1 MYRRLRNSFI
11 AGLVLLA
18 PLGVTLFV
26 LDFLRSK
33 IGSRVTAMIPANILP
48 PEIRRLPIVDFGL
61 DMAAVV
67 IVVLAIT
74 LLGLFSNYFLG
85 KVMII
90 GTERVIDRVPF
101 VNTVYR
107 TVKQIVETFSK
118 QQKAV
123 FQKVVLTEYPR
134 KGVYV
139 LGFVTSVAK
148 GEVQEKT
155 GAEVVNVFVPTTPN
169 PTSGFLLMVPKDEI
183 IELNMT
189 VADGMKLIVSGGAV
203 IPNHTPRPP
212 QIAAEPVTISNPR
225 AADIPPASG
234 DGG

>member
-1 MYRRLRNSFI
+1 MYRRLRNAFI

-18 PLGVTLFV
+18 PLGVTYFV
-26 LDFLRSK
+26 IDFLRTK
-33 IGSRVTAMIPANILP
+33 IGSRVTAMIPQNVLP
-48 PEIRRLPIVDFGL
+48 PDIRRLPIVEFGL
-61 DMAAVV
+61 DMAAVL

-74 LLGLFSNYFLG
+74 LLGFFSNYFLG

-101 VNTVYR
+101 INTVYR

-139 LGFVTSVAK
+139 LGFLTSAAK

-169 PTSGFLLMVPKDEI
+169 PTSGFLLMVPVDEV
-183 IELNMT
+183 IEMDMT
-189 VADGMKLIVSGGAV
+189 IADGMKLIVSGGAV
-203 IPNHTPRPP
+203 SPPYPPPPAPEPRPTKVRHRAP
-212 QIAAEPVTISNPR
+212 RNLPGPSNH
-225 AADIPPASG
+225 AG
-234 DGG
+234 

>member
-1 MYRRLRNSFI
+1 MYRRLRNAFI

-18 PLGVTLFV
+18 PLGVTYFV
-26 LDFLRSK
+26 IDFLRSK
-33 IGSRVTAMIPANILP
+33 IGSRVTAMIPQDMLP
-48 PEIRRLPIVDFGL
+48 PDIRRLPIVDFGL

-74 LLGLFSNYFLG
+74 LLGFFSNYFLG
-85 KVMII
+85 KVVIM

-101 VNTVYR
+101 INAVYR

-139 LGFVTSVAK
+139 LGFLTSEAK

-169 PTSGFLLMVPKDEI
+169 PTSGFLLMVPRDEV
-183 IELNMT
+183 IEMDMT
-189 VADGMKLIVSGGAV
+189 ITDGMKLIVSGGAV
-203 IPNHTPRPP
+203 SPPYPAPPPLEARPP
-212 QIAAEPVTISNPR
+212 RARNHAAKPL
-225 AADIPPASG
+225 PPSPDNAG
-234 DGG
+234 